1 MKSLLIAIALTVA
14 SAPVAVAESATKDVY
29 VGSANQGKVKSAT
42 CSACH
47 GSDGNS
53 ASADYP
59 KLAGQHASYL
69 ASTLRAYRDGSRE
82 NAIMAGL
89 AAVLSEEDIA
99 DLSAYYATQAVSSG
113 AVQAELLERGEQLY
127 RFGDT
132 EKGISACAA
141 CHGQK
146 GEGNLAMN
154 APAIAGQEDWYLLR
168 QLKAFKSGIRGTH
181 PKDVYGTQ
189 MRPMAMMLADEQAMK
204 DVIAHVKTFP
214 KAAKEDMSKW
224 GGNASKGASAYAT
237 CAACHGPKAKGQK
250 ALNAPALTQLP
261 SWYL

>member
-1 MKSLLIAIALTVA
+1 MKSLLTAIALTVA
-14 SAPVAVAESATKDVY
+14 LAPVAAAESATKNVY
-29 VGSANQGKVKSAT
+29 VGSADQGKAKSAT

-53 ASADYP
+53 AAADYP

-69 ASTLRAYRDGSRE
+69 ASSLRAYRDGSRE

-99 DLSAYYATQAVSSG
+99 DLSAYYATQVVSGG

-141 CHGQK
+141 CHGPT
-146 GEGNLAMN
+146 GVGL
-154 APAIAGQEDWYLLR
+154 
-168 QLKAFKSGIRGTH
+168 
-181 PKDVYGTQ
+181 
-189 MRPMAMMLADEQAMK
+189 
-204 DVIAHVKTFP
+204 
-214 KAAKEDMSKW
+214 
-224 GGNASKGASAYAT
+224 ASAVF
-237 CAACHGPKAKGQK
+237 PSLKGQWAGYSEVQLRAFRDGLRRNVMMSGVAQNMSDADIK
-250 ALNAPALTQLP
+250 AVSSYVEGLK
-261 SWYL
+261 